1 MTLVTTLIILALL
14 ATIAALAT
22 GVIGM
27 MRGGKFDKEHSD
39 QLMMARV
46 VFQGAAVLLMLAALL
61 LA

>member
-27 MRGGKFDKEHSD
+27 MRGGEFDKQHGD

-61 LA
+61 FA